1 MRLSSVIEA
10 NASNH
15 WTRSL
20 ALKLGGKLPPS
31 NSFALQNATYTTA
44 SSTTTFSSSP
54 SFLIREFTGQN
65 GLDTDLRPNFQQQQL
80 NIVAHSTRCL
90 RNPSCF
96 AISAHFELIGLTQ
109 SGLQICVPQSVGD
122 QLQSIP
128 RSQSGLDRPHPFV
141 IV

>member
-1 MRLSSVIEA
+1 MANVEA

-96 AISAHFELIGLTQ
+96 AISAHFELIGLTNLGYRSAYRNQ
-109 SGLQICVPQSVGD
+109 SAINCSPYHGANLASTVHIHS
-122 QLQSIP
+122 
-128 RSQSGLDRPHPFV
+128 
-141 IV
+141 